1 MTDSFLMKTP
11 LLILATLVVAIPTT
25 WFISRQVSSHGQ
37 AEGTVKSERK
47 VLYYQSAMHPWIK
60 SDKPGRC
67 TICGMELTAV
77 YEGETGFDAAGGGDV
92 VPLSQSSIR
101 ALNVATAPVSKQ
113 PLERS
118 LAVAGV
124 IDDNATRHRV
134 LSAYVPGR
142 VTKLYVNYVGAEVKE
157 GEPLVEFYSPVLLQA
172 EREYR
177 SLSGDLRAA
186 TGLRLLQMG
195 LTQQQIENLPKKPTD
210 SLTSQILAPI
220 GGTVVSQNVYEGQ
233 YVQEGERM
241 FEIADFATMWF
252 QFSAYEQDLPWLRI
266 GQRVDVT
273 TPAIPG
279 RIFTGKVSFIDPNFD
294 VTTRSTK
301 VRVELDN
308 PLIECRRLLS
318 HRLFADGLVH
328 LDAPEVLAAPRAAVI
343 QTGREAVAYVDA
355 GGGAYQRRVVQLGRR
370 GDHRIE
376 ILSGLNPGDKV
387 VTNGNLLIDG
397 QAEMNRSF
405 APPTPTAASSSG
417 PDILPALNAD
427 QKGGIETLAK
437 LASDLSASLATDD
450 LGAFNRLAVQTHT
463 VIPDL
468 SAVFPKSS
476 PWQPLVNSLDSAGHL
491 REAVSLPE
499 ARRAFEAFNSAA
511 VPLIQAARRVGAE
524 LGVRVFE
531 CPMTKT
537 AYDGA
542 PEKARWIQATP
553 TTKNPYFGVA
563 MLDCGTELEP

>member
-1 MTDSFLMKTP
+1 MKKP
-11 LLILATLVVAIPTT
+11 FLILLTLAIAVPAT
-25 WFISRQVSSHGQ
+25 WFVSRRMAPNPAQ
-37 AEGTVKSERK
+37 GTTESSERK
-47 VLYYQSAMHPWIK
+47 ILYYQSAMHPWIK

-77 YEGETGFDAAGGGDV
+77 YEGEAGFDAAGGGDV

-101 ALNVATAPVSKQ
+101 ALNVATAQVTKQ

-118 LAVAGV
+118 LTVAGV
-124 IDDNATRHRV
+124 IDDNARRHRV

-157 GEPLVEFYSPVLLQA
+157 GEPLAEFYSPVLLQA

-177 SLSGDLRAA
+177 ALGGELRTA

-195 LTQQQIENLPKKPTD
+195 LTQQQIERLPKKPTD

-220 GGTVVSQNVYEGQ
+220 GGTVVSQSVYEGQ

-252 QFSAYEQDLPWLRI
+252 QFSAYEQDLPWLRP

-279 RIFTGKVSFIDPNFD
+279 RIFTGKISFIDPNFD
-294 VTTRSTK
+294 VATRSTK

-308 PLIECRRLLS
+308 PLVEGRRLLS
-318 HRLFADGLVH
+318 HRLYADGLVH
-328 LDAPEVLAAPRAAVI
+328 LDAPEVMSVPRSAVI

-355 GGGAYQRRVVQLGRR
+355 GGGAYQRRELQLGRR
-370 GDHRIE
+370 GDARIE
-376 ILSGLNPGDKV
+376 VLSGLTPGEKV

-397 QAEMNRSF
+397 QAEMNRAF
-405 APPTPTAASSSG
+405 APQAPV
-417 PDILPALNAD
+417 PAVTDAGLTNVDAK
-427 QKGGIETLAK
+427 QKSGIENLAQ
-437 LASDLSASLATDD
+437 LASDLSAALAKDD
-450 LGAFNRLAVQTHT
+450 LAAFNREAVRTHE
-463 VIPDL
+463 VIPEL
-468 SAVFPKSS
+468 SSDFPEQS
-476 PWQPLVNSLDSAGHL
+476 PWRPLLKSLDAAGHL

-499 ARRAFEAFNSAA
+499 ARRAFQGFNAA
-511 VPLIQAARRVGAE
+511 VVPLIQAARKSGVE
-524 LGVRVFE
+524 LAVRVFE

-542 PEKARWIQATP
+542 PATAEWVQAP
-553 TTKNPYFGVA
+553 ASANNPYFGAA
-563 MLDCGTELEP
+563 MLDCGTELKP